1 MHDQDGNAVRHAR
14 GVGRDGHILSWLEE
28 ADGSRRCECG
38 LMEPRQ
44 GPSVEGLG
52 HGAVLYSEA
61 GGRLWQTRDG
71 GVTWDVVTVRH
82 ASPAAPVGH
91 QGWWDLP
98 DGTRRCVCGEVVVLP
113 CHGRTVSVGGHAARW
128 YADTGEVW
136 EGASYRGPEA
146 CASFRGRR
154 RCAVHPSVEGGCCA
168 YHDDPTT
175 GVLGAPVSQRSTEG
189 RVAGMVSVGL
199 DAWGRMLY
207 RWQGDE
213 A

>member
-1 MHDQDGNAVRHAR
+1 MHDADGRAVRAYLDAIAVANHGAVPGGPHWR
-14 GVGRDGHILSWLEE
+14 FVGG
-28 ADGSRRCECG
+28 
-38 LMEPRQ
+38 MVEPRQ
-44 GPSVEGLG
+44 GRTVA

-128 YADTGEVW
+128 YAYTGEVW

-189 RVAGMVSVGL
+189 RVAGVGSVGL